1 MNGYFKCFA
10 YFVLSLA
17 AILIIY
23 IGFNLVYPYPTMTV
37 ESPATVLNKT
47 VHPGEVLQVRIN
59 CEKFT
64 DNPAV
69 VTRQFINDIVYVMP
83 SYTSNYVKGK
93 HDTISLSTKVPS
105 ELPPGEYYV
114 RTTLSY
120 SFPPFRTITYTFD
133 TERFT
138 VVK

>member
-120 SFPPFRTITYTFD
+120 SFPPFRTIIYTFD